1 VIVVDLRE
9 EARACAPNAS
19 DPGLLREAAIETWRG
34 RMVNE
39 YGSSR
44 VFTALAQQMERAGFF
59 TPKQIAECAKFAGEE
74 RKHGVLCGAVV
85 ESLGGVAA
93 FELED
98 APPLPEHEDTTPIVA
113 VLRNAMSVGCMS
125 ETVAVSLIGA
135 ERIEMP
141 EGEIRALLTLIWADE
156 IGHARFGWHLLA
168 RTLRDLSARER
179 EDLWRYVPVA
189 LAHLDRHELAHLPD
203 CDAPKGGEA
212 WGLCSGRSARQLYR
226 ATVNQIIVPRL
237 RAMGYT
243 EPKRISPAA

>member
-1 VIVVDLRE
+1 MIVVDLRE
-9 EARACAPNAS
+9 EARACAPATTN
-19 DPGLLREAAIETWRG
+19 PGMLRGAAIETWRA
-34 RMVNE
+34 RMMNE

-44 VFTALAQQMERAGFF
+44 VFAALALQMERAGFAARDV
-59 TPKQIAECAKFAGEE
+59 AECARFETEE
-74 RKHGVLCGAVV
+74 RRHGVLCGAVV

-93 FELED
+93 FEQDD
-98 APPLPEHEDTTPIVA
+98 APPLPEHTDTTAVVA
-113 VLRNAMSVGCMS
+113 VLRNAMSIGCMS

-168 RTLRDLSARER
+168 RTLEDLGPRER
-179 EDLWRYVPVA
+179 EDLARYVPVA

-203 CDAPKGGEA
+203 CDAPPGGET
-212 WGLCSGRSARQLYR
+212 WGLCSGRDARALYR

-237 RAMGYT
+237 RAMG
-243 EPKRISPAA
+243 IGAPAAMHSAA